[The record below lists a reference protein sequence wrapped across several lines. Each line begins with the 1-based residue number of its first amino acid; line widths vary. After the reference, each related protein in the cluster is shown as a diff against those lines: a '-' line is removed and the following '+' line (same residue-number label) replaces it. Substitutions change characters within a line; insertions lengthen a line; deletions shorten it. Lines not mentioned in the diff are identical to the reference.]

1 MSQKETFLIRPMVTQ
16 ERHEVAELI
25 HQSTNSWY
33 LANGKDAI
41 FKGPPSE
48 ALLFCDVYED
58 LDPGC
63 CLVAKC
69 RISGRVAGSCF
80 YHPRKTHVSLGIMN
94 VSPDFFGQ
102 GIARILLTKIIQM
115 ADQQCLPVRLVSSA
129 QNLDS
134 FSLYTRQGFSPV
146 QAFQDMYLK
155 IPEKGLVFENSTKYQ
170 ISDAQLKDIEEM
182 VALEKRLCGIERA
195 KDFQYFI
202 ENKRGIWNTLVCRD
216 TNGTLLG
223 FLGSV
228 DHPASQMIGPG
239 VAENDQTALSMLTT
253 LLDRFRGKCPV
264 FLLPVTAK
272 EAVQTAYSWGARNCE
287 IHFSQCLGKNQ
298 PPKGIVMPTFM
309 PETG

>member
-1 MSQKETFLIRPMVTQ
+1 MLNDEWQ
-16 ERHEVAELI
+16 EVAEII
-25 HQSTNSWY
+25 HHSTNSWY
-33 LANGKDAI
+33 LANEKDAI
-41 FKGPPSE
+41 FKGPPSD
-48 ALLFCDVYED
+48 ALLFCQVYED

-63 CLVAKC
+63 CLIAECKETGK
-69 RISGRVAGSCF
+69 IAGSCF

-102 GIARILLTKIIQM
+102 GIARCLLTKIIQL
-115 ADQQCLPVRLVSSA
+115 ADDQSLPVRLVSSA

-146 QAFQDMYLK
+146 QAFQDMFLEV
-155 IPEKGLVFENSTKYQ
+155 PENGFNDEISGEFE
-170 ISDAQLKDIEEM
+170 ISDAQLNDVEEM
-182 VALEKRLCGIERA
+182 VALEKRLSGIERA
-195 KDFQYFI
+195 KDFEYFI
-202 ENKRGIWNTLVCRD
+202 ENKRDIWNTVVCRD
-216 TNGTLLG
+216 TNGNLLG

-239 VAENDQTALSMLTT
+239 MAENDQIALCMLAK

-287 IHFSQCLGKNQ
+287 IHFSQCRGESQ
-298 PPKGIVMPTFM
+298 PPKGVAMPTFM
-309 PETG
+309 PETS

>member
-1 MSQKETFLIRPMVTQ
+1 MVTQ

>member
-1 MSQKETFLIRPMVTQ
+1 
-16 ERHEVAELI
+16 
-25 HQSTNSWY
+25 
-33 LANGKDAI
+33 
-41 FKGPPSE
+41 
-48 ALLFCDVYED
+48 
-58 LDPGC
+58 
-63 CLVAKC
+63 
-69 RISGRVAGSCF
+69 
-80 YHPRKTHVSLGIMN
+80 MN

-102 GIARILLTKIIQM
+102 GIARSLLTKIIQM

-146 QAFQDMYLK
+146 QAFQDLYLK

-298 PPKGIVMPTFM
+298 PPKGILMPTFM